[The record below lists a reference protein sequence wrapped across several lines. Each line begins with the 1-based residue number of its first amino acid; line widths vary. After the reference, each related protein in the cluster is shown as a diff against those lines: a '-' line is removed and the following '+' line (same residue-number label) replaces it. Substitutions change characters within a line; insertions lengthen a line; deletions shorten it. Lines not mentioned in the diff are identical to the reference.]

1 MQAALGLFGMIGG
14 PILGLFI
21 LGIVYPWTNYKVRR
35 TMLQVRGFVGWAS
48 SEAMLILTQLQ
59 GEPNNASGA
68 WFCGAWS
75 CGLG

>member
-1 MQAALGLFGMIGG
+1 MQAALGLFGMIDG

-35 TMLQVRGFVGWAS
+35 TMLQVRGLVSWAS

-59 GEPNNASGA
+59 GETNNAS
-68 WFCGAWS
+68 GAWS